1 MNNYSLYRLDEI
13 TLALTYYKQAL
24 IDNDEEGEIELSK
37 VLREDIKWLG
47 DCLKEEDVN
56 QIICRDNC

>member
-24 IDNDEEGEIELSK
+24 MDNDEEGEIELSN

-47 DCLKEEDVN
+47 DCLKKEDIN
-56 QIICRDNC
+56 SIICKDNC

>member
-47 DCLKEEDVN
+47 DCLKKEDIN
-56 QIICRDNC
+56 KIICKDNC